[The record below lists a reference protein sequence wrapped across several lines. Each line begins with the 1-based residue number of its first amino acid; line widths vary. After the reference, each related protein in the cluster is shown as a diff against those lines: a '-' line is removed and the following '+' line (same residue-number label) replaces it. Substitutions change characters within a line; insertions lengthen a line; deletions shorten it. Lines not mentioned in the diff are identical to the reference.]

1 MALTLFSEDNDWDLS
16 VGGSGSFE
24 DPANPAATPMI
35 LHMAFKLHA
44 NSATWEFWKTAI
56 PQYALVSMYPGF
68 MYSPNIVQTSPAG
81 IMRGSNSGLWG
92 FVMASTPTGLLAA
105 VHIQDLIEAHIRALD
120 PKIVDVSKY
129 LLVEES
135 TTVPK
140 ISRFVKKHYPDAGSV
155 ITEDAKGVLDR
166 TNATKAETEPEINE
180 MVPIRGQGAGC
191 DGLAAW
197 LSQECVGQELNNSV

>member
-56 PQYALVSMYPGF
+56 PQYAL
-68 MYSPNIVQTSPAG
+68 TSPAG